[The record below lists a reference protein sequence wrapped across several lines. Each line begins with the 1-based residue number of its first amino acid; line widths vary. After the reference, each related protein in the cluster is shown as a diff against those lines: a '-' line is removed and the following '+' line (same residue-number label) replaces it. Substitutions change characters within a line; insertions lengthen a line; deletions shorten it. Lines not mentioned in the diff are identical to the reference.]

1 MAKIGKSAKG
11 KSPKKLEDLL
21 IPLLVGR
28 LERFLFF
35 HILGI
40 IIPTDELIFFRGV
53 GQPPA
58 SITLPS

>member
-28 LERFLFF
+28 LERF
-35 HILGI
+35 
-40 IIPTDELIFFRGV
+40 IFPYIGNNH
-53 GQPPA
+53 PN
-58 SITLPS
+58 